1 MQVSFALVLSLSS
14 IVSFQH
20 RARFRDNQT
29 IGFAHVNLF
38 LQPDHTRAR
47 KLDYLTLTARWVH
60 LPSGRTYSS
69 QYNKPKVPGRDDV
82 TGEPLTQRPDDTPV
96 SALSCRYKQG
106 TPFNA

>member
-1 MQVSFALVLSLSS
+1 MQVSFALVLSLSP